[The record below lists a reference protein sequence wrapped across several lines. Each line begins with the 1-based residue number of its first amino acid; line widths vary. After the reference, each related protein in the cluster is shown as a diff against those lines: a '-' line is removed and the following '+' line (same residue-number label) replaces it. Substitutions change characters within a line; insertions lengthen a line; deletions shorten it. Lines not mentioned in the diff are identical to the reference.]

1 MAKTGGRFVDE
12 RSWKHGRQ
20 MFDRVLGHWTVQ
32 VAALCSIVLLGILS
46 LMPKVART
54 TLETGFPG
62 YLEHGA
68 AYLFTGALVQLAFPR
83 ANRWVILLSLVGY
96 AAMLEALQTFVPGRA
111 PKLIDFAFSGA
122 GAILGTM
129 AARRACC

>member
-1 MAKTGGRFVDE
+1 
-12 RSWKHGRQ
+12 
-20 MFDRVLGHWTVQ
+20 MFNRVLGHWTVQ
-32 VAALCSIVLLGILS
+32 VAAVCSIVLVGILS

-54 TLETGFPG
+54 SLETGFPG

-83 ANRWVILLSLVGY
+83 ANWWVILLGLVGY
-96 AAMLEALQTFVPGRA
+96 AALLEALQTFIPGRE

-122 GAILGTM
+122 GGVLGTI
-129 AARRACC
+129 AARRAYC